1 MKSTSLQI
9 RKMNLIE
16 YLLNVQDEKA
26 FSKIEENIQKSI
38 KAIKPQDIVFT
49 KSELIKRAI
58 FSDNQITKAQV
69 LSQKEV
75 ENLSKNW

>member
-26 FSKIEENIQKSI
+26 FCKIEENIQKSI
-38 KAIKPQDIVFT
+38 KAIKPQDIVF
-49 KSELIKRAI
+49 KKGELIKRAV
-58 FSDNQITKAQV
+58 FSENQVTKGQV